1 MVLRVPYA
9 YPVPTYPHS
18 INLHNFPHKSAFYTQ
33 YYSFHAWMM
42 VVYPGYTGSM
52 SSPHVTAEQLKLWR
66 APRIDPPIPRSWPI
80 PEMDRPT
87 VERRLMACLLVGE
100 SDIACYTEVFEPFL
114 DDGEGHVLIP
124 PQKLEEYAQALL
136 ASRRAY
142 AKEIGIEGCR
152 GNLVCAFEALE
163 RTGIIAYPDGNW
175 CGIPEEGPEDGT
187 TRYGYVSL
195 SAESAEALLLYDAAQ
210 LHCGTFS
217 DTGEVSDQE
226 IHDADCAII
235 QNRIIPVLE
244 GHGVEVKW
252 NGTAVDFPLVT
263 NTGFFAIP

>member
-1 MVLRVPYA
+1 M
-9 YPVPTYPHS
+9 
-18 INLHNFPHKSAFYTQ
+18 
-33 YYSFHAWMM
+33 
-42 VVYPGYTGSM
+42 YPGYTGSM

-80 PEMDRPT
+80 PKMDRPT

-114 DDGEGHVLIP
+114 DDGEGHILIP